1 MAGRGEPGRTGKTLG
16 APNLAWRV
24 MRARGLGCKL
34 TARPMTAPL
43 SETELRALLRR
54 EEGQFLEFKSLWD
67 LSSGTR
73 KPIERRVIRDRIA
86 EYVAAFANAEGGTL
100 VLGVDDDGTPSG
112 HGYPPDEVEKFLQV
126 PSNRLRAPGGEPP
139 VAASTQVVTMDGH
152 ELIVIHVASSP
163 SAVMV
168 DGDGFPFRA
177 GDRVIQEPQE
187 VINERKQAYRRV
199 GFEQRVRPEATL
211 NDLDLDLVRP
221 LVPNLVR
228 SDLPIPA
235 LLEAYGLVFARA
247 GGVAVTNAALLL
259 FGKAPLGRW
268 HPHLDVRF
276 FRVVGTERKPGAA
289 RNVTQVGRVELPIA
303 RVMPEAY
310 KLAAQHIRKSEKLH
324 HLFFREVP
332 EYPDFAWQEAIVNA
346 VAHRDYADQGRG
358 IEVWFYEDRMEVLS
372 PGDLVPPVTL
382 KQLRE
387 GAPIH
392 SSRNPL
398 IARILVE
405 AGIMREEGE
414 GVPRMFAEMNESFLR
429 YPEFDVR
436 DSSFRVT
443 LRNTPV
449 FEGPSVEWKQ
459 MVERLPLSTAQRRV
473 LLAHPEGFTNEEYR
487 ELNKVDRDQAYR
499 GIQEMV
505 TMGVL
510 APEGHGRG
518 ISYHLSPEL
527 HATRAW
533 LEGRLPALRTF
544 FSTHDALKNADYR
557 ELFGVARPV
566 ATRELG
572 RLVTQGYLVA
582 EGERRGARYRA
593 SPRLARGTAK

>member
-1 MAGRGEPGRTGKTLG
+1 
-16 APNLAWRV
+16 
-24 MRARGLGCKL
+24 
-34 TARPMTAPL
+34 MTAPL
-43 SETELRALLRR
+43 SETELRALLTR

-67 LSSGTR
+67 LSGGTR
-73 KPIERRVIRDRIA
+73 RPIERRVVRDMIA
-86 EYVAAFANAEGGTL
+86 ECVAAFANAEGGTL

-112 HGYPPDEVEKFLQV
+112 HGYPTDEVGKFRQV
-126 PSNRLRAPGGEPP
+126 PSNRIRTPAGESP
-139 VAASTQVVTMDGH
+139 VAASSQVITVDGH
-152 ELIVIHVASSP
+152 ELILFHVASSP

-199 GFEQRVRPEATL
+199 GFEQRVRADASLE
-211 NDLDLDLVRP
+211 DLDLELVRA

-228 SDLPIPA
+228 SDLTIPA
-235 LLEAYGLVFARA
+235 VLEAYGLVFPKA

-303 RVMPEAY
+303 RIIPEAY
-310 KLAAQHIRKSEKLH
+310 KIAAQHIRKSEKLH

-358 IEVWFYEDRMEVLS
+358 VEVWFYDDRMEVLS

-382 KQLRE
+382 EQLRG

-414 GVPRMFAEMNESFLR
+414 GVPRMFAEMSESFLR
-429 YPEFDVR
+429 HPEFEVR

-459 MVERLPLSTAQRRV
+459 MVERLPLTTAQRRV

-499 GIQEMV
+499 EIQEMV

-510 APEGHGRG
+510 TPEGHGRG
-518 ISYHLSPEL
+518 ASYHLSPEL

-533 LEGRLPALRTF
+533 LEGRLPALRMF
-544 FSTHDALKNADYR
+544 FTTHEALKNADYR

-572 RLVTQGYLVA
+572 RLVAQDYLIP
-582 EGERRGARYRA
+582 EGERRGAQYRPG
-593 SPRLARGTAK
+593 PRLARGGPK

>member
-1 MAGRGEPGRTGKTLG
+1 MG
-16 APNLAWRV
+16 A
-24 MRARGLGCKL
+24 
-34 TARPMTAPL
+34 T
-43 SETELRALLRR
+43 
-54 EEGQFLEFKSLWD
+54 
-67 LSSGTR
+67 
-73 KPIERRVIRDRIA
+73 
-86 EYVAAFANAEGGTL
+86 
-100 VLGVDDDGTPSG
+100 
-112 HGYPPDEVEKFLQV
+112 
-126 PSNRLRAPGGEPP
+126 
-139 VAASTQVVTMDGH
+139 TQVVTLAGH
-152 ELIVIHVASSP
+152 ELIVFHVTSSP

-187 VINERKQAYRRV
+187 VINDRKQAYRRV

-211 NDLDLDLVRP
+211 DDLDLDLVRG
-221 LVPNLVR
+221 LVPNLIR

-235 LLEAYGLVFARA
+235 LLEAYGLVFPKAD
-247 GGVAVTNAALLL
+247 GVAVTNAALLL
-259 FGKAPLGRW
+259 FAKVPLGRW

-276 FRVVGTERKPGAA
+276 FRVAGTERKPGAA
-289 RNVTQVGRVELPIA
+289 RNVTQVGRVEFPIA
-303 RVMPEAY
+303 LVIAEAY
-310 KLAAQHIRKSEKLH
+310 KIAAQHIRKSEKLH

-346 VAHRDYADQGRG
+346 VAHRDYTDQGRG
-358 IEVWFYEDRMEVLS
+358 IEVWFYDDRMEVLS

-387 GAPIH
+387 GAPVH

-414 GVPRMFAEMNESFLR
+414 GVPRMFAEMSESFLR
-429 YPEFDVR
+429 HPEFEVR
-436 DSSFRVT
+436 DSTFRVT

-459 MVERLPLSTAQRRV
+459 MVERLPLSTSQRRV

-499 GIQEMV
+499 EIQEMV

-510 APEGHGRG
+510 TPKGHGRG
-518 ISYHLSPEL
+518 ASYHLSPEL

-544 FSTHDALKNADYR
+544 FTAHQALKNADYR

-572 RLVTQGYLVA
+572 RLVAQDYLIP
-582 EGERRGARYRA
+582 EGERRGAKYRPG
-593 SPRLARGTAK
+593 PRLARGSPK